1 MCTWGVCAY
10 VVRVCICGVCAYVGC
25 VCVYVHMCSVHMWCV
40 CVCVYVYMCAGVR
53 VYWPQMSSWLH
64 AGSPLRGRHGPER
77 SPVALQN
84 HRIESFR
91 CLCRRICSGTQ
102 HSKIPVPA
110 ISHSRDPSSS
120 GPIPEIPVAVVPFP
134 MTVCCVTKHA
144 GERGEGNSLHP

>member
-1 MCTWGVCAY
+1 MCVRGACVHMWCVCAY
-10 VVRVCICGVCAYVGC
+10 VVCVHMWGVCVCTCICVVCICG
-25 VCVYVHMCSVHMWCV
+25 V